1 MEKWISWN
9 VNGLRAAM
17 RKGFMEFFERE
28 APDVMALQ
36 ETKMKPEQ
44 ADFTFDGYH
53 TYWNSADRPGYSGTL
68 VLARREPINVVS
80 GIDGE
85 GYNDEG
91 RVITLE
97 YDQVYFVNAY
107 VPNAQPELK
116 RLEYRMGFEDDLRG
130 YLASL
135 DKVKPVIYCGD
146 LNVAHEAIDLKN
158 PKSNERN
165 PGYSI
170 EERTKMTELLGT
182 GFSDTFRTLY
192 PEQVSYSWWS
202 YRFNARAKNIG
213 WRIDYFLVSNRLM
226 PQVQD
231 SVILND
237 VLGSDHCPVK
247 LLTKALLQ

>member
-17 RKGFMEFFERE
+17 RKGFMDFFERE

-36 ETKMKPEQ
+36 EIKMKPEQ
-44 ADFTFDGYH
+44 ADFAFDGYH

-68 VLARREPINVVS
+68 VLSRQEPQSVVR
-80 GIDGE
+80 GIDGDS
-85 GYNDEG
+85 YNDEG

-97 YDQVYFVNAY
+97 FEQIYFVNAY

-116 RLEYRMGFEDDLRG
+116 RLDYRMGFEDSLRE
-130 YLASL
+130 YLAGI
-135 DKVKPVIYCGD
+135 DRVKPVIYCGD

-170 EERTKMTELLGT
+170 EERSKMTELLGA

-213 WRIDYFLVSNRLM
+213 WRIDYFIVSKRLM
-226 PQVQD
+226 PQVKD
-231 SVILND
+231 SIIHD
-237 VLGSDHCPVK
+237 EVLGSDHCPVK
-247 LLTKALLQ
+247 LLTKPLK